1 MFVGDCMIN
10 SLEEFKKIYPKAA
23 VVNYDIADLHG
34 YGLTYRTNDVK
45 RPIEKFRTYLGRYIT
60 YPQIQPYSKLNTD
73 YKIFIIRNNKMYE
86 LEKGSKELT
95 FHIKEEVT
103 NVDLNIFTDK
113 FYISKNKHEKSRNNE
128 DEPIYRIE
136 EDQ

>member
-1 MFVGDCMIN
+1 M
-10 SLEEFKKIYPKAA
+10 AA
-23 VVNYDIADLHG
+23 VVNYDIAALHR

-95 FHIKEEVT
+95 FQIKEEVT

-113 FYISKNKHEKSRNNE
+113 FYISKSNMKNLATMKMNLFIQLQKLNKLSFFFF
-128 DEPIYRIE
+128 
-136 EDQ
+136 